1 MLGQE
6 FFFLRTKAGGYG
18 VMTLAGANGPGKHT
32 CAQRKRGGFVKH
44 PDPTF
49 LDCSPIL
56 PQPLSLPT
64 SASTHIS

>member
-1 MLGQE
+1 
-6 FFFLRTKAGGYG
+6 
-18 VMTLAGANGPGKHT
+18 MTLAGANGPGKHT

-64 SASTHIS
+64 SASAHIS